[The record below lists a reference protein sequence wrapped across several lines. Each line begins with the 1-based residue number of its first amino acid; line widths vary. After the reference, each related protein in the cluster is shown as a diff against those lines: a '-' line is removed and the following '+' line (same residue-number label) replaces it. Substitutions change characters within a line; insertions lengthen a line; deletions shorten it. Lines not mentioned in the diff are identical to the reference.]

1 MEEKDKIEEVFEN
14 LQKWRDLPKY
24 RFEERID
31 IFISVYLKEILTA
44 NIKELQDKKHEII
57 EIIPQFPIKKELNNQ
72 SDNTD
77 YAVFVKDIKD
87 EKIELYLIELKTD
100 KGSINRKQI
109 KYYERVQN
117 KETVEIL
124 QEIIQKIKPNSDKKE
139 KYNHLLCLLQ
149 KKEITEE
156 KLKGTP
162 KIIYMLPNIDEKK
175 DKQKKLWERIEENK
189 KEKSWEIIYFED
201 AIKSIN
207 ENEPIAIG
215 LKKLMQNIIEEK

>member
-1 MEEKDKIEEVFEN
+1 MEEKNKIEEVFEN
-14 LQKWRDLPKY
+14 LQKWRNLPKY

-31 IFISVYLKEILTA
+31 IFLSVYLKEILTA
-44 NIKELQDKKHEII
+44 NIEELQDKKHEII

-87 EKIELYLIELKTD
+87 GKIELYLIELKTD

-162 KIIYMLPNIDEKK
+162 KIIYMLPNIDEEK

-189 KEKSWEIIYFED
+189 KENSWEIIYFED
-201 AIKSIN
+201 AIKSIS

-215 LKKLMQNIIEEK
+215 LKKLM